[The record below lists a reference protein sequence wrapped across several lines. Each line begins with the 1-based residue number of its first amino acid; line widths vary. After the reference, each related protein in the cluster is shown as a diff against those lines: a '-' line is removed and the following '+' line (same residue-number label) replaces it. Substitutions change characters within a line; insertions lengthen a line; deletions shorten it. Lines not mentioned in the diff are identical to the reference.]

1 MPLAIYLF
9 LISASMMTCRIV
21 QVFHDLL
28 LFFQIVFIDKSDDK
42 DIKFENILHLVTHLI
57 EKETLVFHES
67 GSKMIL
73 KEPISVVSDVD
84 S

>member
-1 MPLAIYLF
+1 MF
-9 LISASMMTCRIV
+9 K
-21 QVFHDLL
+21 
-28 LFFQIVFIDKSDDK
+28 DKSDDK

-73 KEPISVVSDVD
+73 KEPVSVVSDVD